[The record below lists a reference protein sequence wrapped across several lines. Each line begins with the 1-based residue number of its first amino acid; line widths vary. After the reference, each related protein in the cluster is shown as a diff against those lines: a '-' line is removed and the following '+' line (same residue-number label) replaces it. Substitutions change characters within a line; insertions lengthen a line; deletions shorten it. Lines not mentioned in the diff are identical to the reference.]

1 MGVGGTVNK
10 QVTPDSGPQVTSL
23 LQSLHEL
30 RSIEYYRVHMCLKGD
45 PVW

>member
-1 MGVGGTVNK
+1 MGVGGTVSK
-10 QVTPDSGPQVTSL
+10 QVTPDSGPSVT
-23 LQSLHEL
+23 QSLHEL